1 MKAVLIPVANGYGST
16 VRLLAVAKEL
26 RSRGH
31 EAVFAAG
38 DRLHEVIA
46 QHGFEP
52 RAIVEV
58 EVDEQSEVPTTIQFL
73 RKQAAGDF
81 LERQVKDVIRIIRD
95 FRADVVIFSQSNA
108 AAIAAGVEDLPSV
121 SIFHPTIMEFHDWQ
135 TFTALFVKWRKFSTL
150 KGAFP
155 LQREVPSS
163 ILGDLNFIPSIPPL
177 VYWPFIQA
185 PEIYLRKRPVKNIGG
200 LIRTR
205 PEELPSQAELKREL
219 GVEGRQLIYATLG
232 GAAANPRFL
241 DIVVDGLRRSGCNAL
256 LTPGGGASQELI
268 DSLSDE
274 KVRVVRFL
282 PEAMRAIKACDVLV
296 WHGGHETMLEAVA
309 AAKPAIG
316 IPIQFDQDENVSL
329 LAKSGAGVR
338 IDRRKLVPEA
348 LAEAIARVLSDPAYA
363 QAAQRLKRIND
374 SLGGSQRLVEE
385 TEALVER
392 GRRV

>member
-16 VRLLAVAKEL
+16 VRLLAVAKVL

-95 FRADVVIFSQSNA
+95 FRANVVIFSQSNA

-121 SIFHPTIMEFHDWQ
+121 SIFHPTIMEFHDWE
-135 TFTALFVKWRKFSTL
+135 TFTALFVKWRKFFAL
-150 KGAFP
+150 KSVFP
-155 LQREVPSS
+155 LKREVPSS

-205 PEELPSQAELKREL
+205 PEELPSQAELKREF
-219 GVEGRQLIYATLG
+219 GVDGRQLIYATLG
-232 GAAANPRFL
+232 GAAADPRFL
-241 DIVVDGLRRSGCNAL
+241 GIVVDGLRRSGCKAL
-256 LTPGGGASQELI
+256 LTPGGGASQALI
-268 DSLSDE
+268 DGLSDE
-274 KVRVVRFL
+274 NVRVVRFL

-329 LAKSGAGVR
+329 LEKSGAGVR
-338 IDRRKLVPEA
+338 IDRRKLAPET
-348 LAEAIARVLSDPAYA
+348 LAEAIARVLSDPAFA

-374 SLGGSQRLVEE
+374 SLGGPERLVEE

>member
-16 VRLLAVAKEL
+16 VRLLAVAKVL

-95 FRADVVIFSQSNA
+95 FRANVVIFSQSNA

-135 TFTALFVKWRKFSTL
+135 TFTALFVKWRKFFAL
-150 KGAFP
+150 KSVFP
-155 LQREVPSS
+155 LKREVPSS

-205 PEELPSQAELKREL
+205 PEELPSQAELKREF
-219 GVEGRQLIYATLG
+219 GVEGRQFIYATLG
-232 GAAANPRFL
+232 GAAADPRFL
-241 DIVVDGLRRSGCNAL
+241 GIVVDGLRRSGCKAL
-256 LTPGGGASQELI
+256 LTPGGGASQALI

-274 KVRVVRFL
+274 NVRVVRFL

-329 LAKSGAGVR
+329 LEKSGAGVR
-338 IDRRKLVPEA
+338 IDRRKLAPET
-348 LAEAIARVLSDPAYA
+348 LAEAIARVLSDPAFA

-374 SLGGSQRLVEE
+374 SLGGPERLVEE

>member
-16 VRLLAVAKEL
+16 VRLLAVAKVL

-95 FRADVVIFSQSNA
+95 FRANVVIFSQSNA

-121 SIFHPTIMEFHDWQ
+121 SIFHPTIMEFHDWE
-135 TFTALFVKWRKFSTL
+135 TFTALFVKWRKFFAL
-150 KGAFP
+150 KSVFP
-155 LQREVPSS
+155 LKREVPSS

-205 PEELPSQAELKREL
+205 PEELPSQAELKREF
-219 GVEGRQLIYATLG
+219 GVDGRQLIYATLG
-232 GAAANPRFL
+232 GAAADPRFL
-241 DIVVDGLRRSGCNAL
+241 GIVVDGLRRSGCKAL
-256 LTPGGGASQELI
+256 LTPGGGASQALI
-268 DSLSDE
+268 DGLSDE
-274 KVRVVRFL
+274 NVRVVRFL

-329 LAKSGAGVR
+329 LEKSGAGVR
-338 IDRRKLVPEA
+338 IDRRKLAPET
-348 LAEAIARVLSDPAYA
+348 LAEAIARVLSAPAFA

-374 SLGGSQRLVEE
+374 SLGGPERLVEE